1 MGRKI
6 IMTEQ
11 NQTSDIAADD
21 ALDIRKNVA
30 GTLARPPGGHRTVNL
45 MRYRSGVTGHVP
57 AGQRSRASRTL
68 RHQKRE
74 SARVAEAVAR
84 STRTPQ
90 PRSQAH
96 LAEAAH
102 AQTADAAPTI
112 SLDRE
117 IRLAAEGTSIRYPYH
132 VRSGARAWDEFTDTL
147 SGLRADRF
155 LLVTDGGVPAAAL
168 NAITPCLQQLAPVTL
183 LRVRAHEKEKNVGT
197 LERLAGE
204 AFSHGATRRS
214 VVVAFGGGLA
224 GNVAGLLAHMFL
236 RGIRL
241 VHVPTTLLAMSDS
254 VLSLKQAVNS
264 GSGKNHLGAFH
275 VPELVWVNLDLAST
289 LPPEQVRA
297 ALGEAIKN
305 VVAICPEHYDE
316 MSGRLRADAVY
327 SLPELAWFIEMCVA
341 AKQQVMKA
349 DPYEKGPALALEYGH
364 TVGHAAEH
372 VSGGSIPHGLA
383 IGIGGLVAARIAT
396 LLGHLDPAVEAA
408 HQHLLERN
416 GGPTTFPPGLTVPA
430 LRETIRK
437 DNKRGYLPPRRGYV
451 DMVLL
456 DGLGRPH
463 RSGGSI
469 VTQVPEDIVI
479 TGIQTRLSREETAK

>member
-1 MGRKI
+1 
-6 IMTEQ
+6 MTEQ
-11 NQTSDIAADD
+11 KQTPNIAADD
-21 ALDIRKNVA
+21 ALDIRENVT
-30 GTLARPPGGHRTVNL
+30 GTLARPAGGHHAVKRMRHRT
-45 MRYRSGVTGHVP
+45 GDVTGLVSARP
-57 AGQRSRASRTL
+57 GSWQSSRASCIL
-68 RHQKRE
+68 RRQDHELAGAGEAMAR
-74 SARVAEAVAR
+74 SARVPRPCRQEDQAVA
-84 STRTPQ
+84 T
-90 PRSQAH
+90 
-96 LAEAAH
+96 H
-102 AQTADAAPTI
+102 AQTTPGVSMK
-112 SLDRE
+112 SLDLE
-117 IRLAAEGTSIRYPYH
+117 IRLKAEDASIRYPYY
-132 VRSGARAWDEFTDTL
+132 VRSGPEAWEEFTDTL

-155 LLVTDGGVPAAAL
+155 LLVTDDGVPVSAVD
-168 NAITPCLQQLAPVTL
+168 AITPCLRQLAPVTL
-183 LRVRAHEKEKNVGT
+183 LRVRAREKDKNIAAI
-197 LERLAGE
+197 ERLAAE
-204 AFSHGATRRS
+204 AFRDGATRRS

-224 GNVAGLLAHMFL
+224 GNMAGLLAHMFL

-275 VPELVWVNLDLAST
+275 VPELVWIHLDLAST
-289 LPPEQVRA
+289 LPPQQVRA

-316 MSGRLRADAVY
+316 MSRRLRAGAAY

-341 AKQQVMKA
+341 AKQRVMEA
-349 DPYEKGPALALEYGH
+349 DPYEKGPALVLEYGH

-372 VSGGSIPHGLA
+372 VCGNMPHGLA
-383 IGIGGLVAARIAT
+383 IGVGGLVAARVAT

-416 GGPTTFPPGLTVPA
+416 GAPTMFPPGLTVPA
-430 LRETIRK
+430 LMETIRK

-469 VTQVPEDIVI
+469 ITQVPEDVVI
-479 TGIQTRLSREETAK
+479 TGIQTRLSHEETTK

>member
-1 MGRKI
+1 
-6 IMTEQ
+6 MTEQ
-11 NQTSDIAADD
+11 NQAPNIAADD
-21 ALDIRKNVA
+21 ASDIRGNVA
-30 GTLARPPGGHRTVNL
+30 GMPARPAGGHRAVNL
-45 MRYRSGVTGHVP
+45 TKHRSGEVTGHVP
-57 AGQRSRASRTL
+57 ARPGSWQ
-68 RHQKRE
+68 
-74 SARVAEAVAR
+74 
-84 STRTPQ
+84 
-90 PRSQAH
+90 RSQASCALRRQDGE
-96 LAEAAH
+96 LAGAGEAMTGSVRVPRPR
-102 AQTADAAPTI
+102 AQADRAVATRGKATHGACAI
-112 SLDRE
+112 SLDLE
-117 IRLAAEGTSIRYPYH
+117 VRLNAEDACIRYPYH
-132 VRSGARAWDEFTDTL
+132 VRSGPGAWDEFTDTL

-155 LLVTDGGVPAAAL
+155 LLVTDDGVPGPAL
-168 NAITPCLQQLAPVTL
+168 DAITGCLRQLAPVTL
-183 LRVRAHEKEKNVGT
+183 LRVRPREKDKNIAT
-197 LERLAGE
+197 IERLAAE
-204 AFSHGATRRS
+204 AFRDGATRRS

-224 GNVAGLLAHMFL
+224 GNMAGLLAHMFL

-275 VPELVWVNLDLAST
+275 VPELVWTHLDLACT
-289 LPPEQVRA
+289 LPPVQIKA

-305 VVAICPEHYDE
+305 VVAICPEHYEE
-316 MSGRLRADAVY
+316 MSRRLRADAAY
-327 SLPELAWFIEMCVA
+327 SLPELAWFIQMCVA
-341 AKQQVMKA
+341 AKQHVMQA

-372 VSGGSIPHGLA
+372 VSGSMPHGLA
-383 IGIGGLVAARIAT
+383 IGVGGLVAARIAT

-416 GGPTTFPPGLTVPA
+416 GAPTTFPHGLTVPA
-430 LRETIRK
+430 LMETIRK

-469 VTQVPEDIVI
+469 ITQVPEDVVI
-479 TGIQTRLSREETAK
+479 TGIQTRLSHEETAK

>member
-1 MGRKI
+1 
-6 IMTEQ
+6 MTEQ
-11 NQTSDIAADD
+11 NQASDVAVDD
-21 ALDIRKNVA
+21 ALDIPERVTSMPARLA
-30 GTLARPPGGHRTVNL
+30 GGHHAVNRMKHRAGEVTGRVPARPGSWQPR
-45 MRYRSGVTGHVP
+45 
-57 AGQRSRASRTL
+57 RASCTL
-68 RHQKRE
+68 RRQDHE
-74 SARVAEAVAR
+74 LAGAGEAMPSSAREPRPRPQADRVVA
-84 STRTPQ
+84 TQ
-90 PRSQAH
+90 G
-96 LAEAAH
+96 
-102 AQTADAAPTI
+102 QTTHGVSAI
-112 SLDRE
+112 SLDLE
-117 IRLAAEGTSIRYPYH
+117 VRLKAEDASIRYPYH
-132 VRSGARAWDEFTDTL
+132 VRSGPGAWDELTDTL

-155 LLVTDGGVPAAAL
+155 LLVTDDGVPVSAVD
-168 NAITPCLQQLAPVTL
+168 AITPCLRQLAPVTL
-183 LRVRAHEKEKNVGT
+183 LRVRAREKDKNIAT
-197 LERLAGE
+197 IERLAAE
-204 AFSHGATRRS
+204 AFRDGATRRS

-224 GNVAGLLAHMFL
+224 GNMAGLLAHMFL

-275 VPELVWVNLDLAST
+275 VPELVWIHLDLAST
-289 LPPEQVRA
+289 LPPRQVRA

-305 VVAICPEHYDE
+305 VVTICPEHYDE
-316 MSGRLRADAVY
+316 MSRRLRADAAY

-341 AKQQVMKA
+341 AKQRVMEA

-372 VSGGSIPHGLA
+372 VSGSMPHGLA
-383 IGIGGLVAARIAT
+383 IGVGGLVAARIAT
-396 LLGHLDPAVEAA
+396 LLGHVDRAVEAA

-416 GGPTTFPPGLTVPA
+416 GAPTMFPPGLTVPA
-430 LRETIRK
+430 LMETIRK

-469 VTQVPEDIVI
+469 ITQVPEDVVI
-479 TGIQTRLSREETAK
+479 TGIQTRLSHEETAK